1 MRQSKSK
8 DYCSNDLTS
17 FEESELD
24 FLPSQFEL
32 LQIIKEPT
40 HILKNS
46 KPCRD
51 FIFTFQPNMI
61 IGFGFGVHASLYSN
75 CHHKIIYAKFALKVF
90 YPPPYARTVCHIK
103 HVNSDHFKG
112 DIDIFDWEYALNN
125 LDANGQVSVSNSAII
140 KYQLSILLL
149 MKP

>member
-61 IGFGFGVHASLYSN
+61 IGFGLVYMLLYTRIVTTKLYRQSL
-75 CHHKIIYAKFALKVF
+75 L
-90 YPPPYARTVCHIK
+90 
-103 HVNSDHFKG
+103 
-112 DIDIFDWEYALNN
+112 
-125 LDANGQVSVSNSAII
+125 
-140 KYQLSILLL
+140 
-149 MKP
+149 